1 MGTGEA
7 RLRPS
12 SEIHEVPTRG
22 WTGSVEPYKPSDG
35 EVGESGAG
43 VGAAHST
50 EETRAAE
57 RGWREGAALGLCV
70 WWREALVS
78 ADEARTTRDKARD
91 LQRTLYRAAKA
102 SPERR
107 FHALYDK
114 VYREDVLATAWQE
127 VKANAGAAGVDQRTI
142 DRAD

>member
-1 MGTGEA
+1 M
-7 RLRPS
+7 
-12 SEIHEVPTRG
+12 
-22 WTGSVEPYKPSDG
+22 
-35 EVGESGAG
+35 
-43 VGAAHST
+43 
-50 EETRAAE
+50 
-57 RGWREGAALGLCV
+57 
-70 WWREALVS
+70 S

>member
-1 MGTGEA
+1 MSA
-7 RLRPS
+7 LR
-12 SEIHEVPTRG
+12 
-22 WTGSVEPYKPSDG
+22 
-35 EVGESGAG
+35 
-43 VGAAHST
+43 
-50 EETRAAE
+50 
-57 RGWREGAALGLCV
+57 
-70 WWREALVS
+70 
-78 ADEARTTRDKARD
+78 ARTTRDKVRD
-91 LQRTLYRAAKA
+91 LQRAVYRAAKA